1 MDRDDLEAEQLGELP
16 IGVARER
23 RETYDDR
30 RDAPLYG
37 EPGAQVDMPAPRD
50 VQQQNRAF
58 ERATDA
64 PAAEVYVDYV
74 VQSTFD
80 ARPINGVDFQHQA
93 FFGLDIGGDPPGN
106 PNPVDVT
113 FQVPAGRIGIIREF
127 RWFADT
133 ILATTFPGQPSF
145 PEDFDDFLRQSSP
158 FRLGLL
164 INGQVVRTYDQIFQ
178 QSGRRT
184 CYAIAGES
192 QSITLRFQANTDFV
206 GTGPN
211 PLASYFPSISVVMR
225 GNLLQS
231 RGREQI
237 FEPANRYIGD
247 RLK

>member
-1 MDRDDLEAEQLGELP
+1 MDRDDLEADQLGELP
-16 IGVARER
+16 VSRSRER
-23 RETYDDR
+23 RETYSDE

-37 EPGAQVDMPAPRD
+37 QPGAQVDIPAPRD
-50 VQQQNRAF
+50 VEQQNRAY
-58 ERATDA
+58 ERASDA
-64 PAAEVYVDYV
+64 PASPVYVDYV

-80 ARPINGVDFQHQA
+80 GRPINGVDFQHQA

-127 RWFADT
+127 RWRADT
-133 ILATTFPGQPSF
+133 ILATTFPGQPEF
-145 PEDFDDFLRQSSP
+145 PEDFDQFLAGSSP
-158 FRLGLL
+158 YRLGLL
-164 INGQVVRTYDQIFQ
+164 INGQVVRTYDRIFEQ
-178 QSGRRT
+178 AGHRT

-192 QSITLRFQANTDFV
+192 QTITLRFQANTDFV
-206 GTGPN
+206 GS
-211 PLASYFPSISVVMR
+211 LAGYFPSISVVMR

-237 FEPANRYIGD
+237 FEPANRYVAGD